1 MRRGAFCASIKSSFL
16 RSRRNPLR
24 RIRRP
29 TATPRIATIVQ
40 LGVHLAGIIVSTP
53 RGAASGDND
62 SNERNAMR
70 IYFVAK
76 TVGSEPRKA
85 TQGVVERKH
94 WVTLK
99 KELAAD
105 GFVITYWN
113 SVSEN
118 VWNDT
123 AA

>member
-1 MRRGAFCASIKSSFL
+1 MK
-16 RSRRNPLR
+16 
-24 RIRRP
+24 
-29 TATPRIATIVQ
+29 
-40 LGVHLAGIIVSTP
+40 
-53 RGAASGDND
+53 
-62 SNERNAMR
+62 

-76 TVGSEPRKA
+76 TINCQPSRA

-99 KELAAD
+99 KALAAD

-113 SVSEN
+113 LVSDS
-118 VWNDT
+118 VWNDV

>member
-1 MRRGAFCASIKSSFL
+1 MQPLYEAGVEGNNSNRRTTVK
-16 RSRRNPLR
+16 
-24 RIRRP
+24 
-29 TATPRIATIVQ
+29 
-40 LGVHLAGIIVSTP
+40 
-53 RGAASGDND
+53 
-62 SNERNAMR
+62 

-76 TVGSEPRKA
+76 TVGSNPSRV

-99 KELAAD
+99 KALTAD

-113 SVSEN
+113 TLVDT
-118 VWNDT
+118 VWDDV

>member
-1 MRRGAFCASIKSSFL
+1 MVNGSAHGSAENVATHK
-16 RSRRNPLR
+16 
-24 RIRRP
+24 RP
-29 TATPRIATIVQ
+29 TAVK
-40 LGVHLAGIIVSTP
+40 
-53 RGAASGDND
+53 
-62 SNERNAMR
+62 

-76 TVGSEPRKA
+76 TVNSTQAKV
-85 TQGVVERKH
+85 TQGIVERKH

-113 SVSEN
+113 SVSDT
-118 VWNDT
+118 VWEDV

>member
-1 MRRGAFCASIKSSFL
+1 
-16 RSRRNPLR
+16 
-24 RIRRP
+24 
-29 TATPRIATIVQ
+29 
-40 LGVHLAGIIVSTP
+40 
-53 RGAASGDND
+53 
-62 SNERNAMR
+62 MR
-70 IYFVAK
+70 IYFVAR
-76 TVGSEPRKA
+76 TVGCKPSKV

-99 KELAAD
+99 KELASD

-118 VWNDT
+118 VGRDV

>member
-1 MRRGAFCASIKSSFL
+1 
-16 RSRRNPLR
+16 
-24 RIRRP
+24 
-29 TATPRIATIVQ
+29 
-40 LGVHLAGIIVSTP
+40 
-53 RGAASGDND
+53 
-62 SNERNAMR
+62 MR

-76 TVGSEPRKA
+76 TVGCNPSKA

-113 SVSEN
+113 SVSDN
-118 VWNDT
+118 VWNDV

>member
-1 MRRGAFCASIKSSFL
+1 MAARINPPEINDIQTWRAFCWSHHN
-16 RSRRNPLR
+16 RSKGGGKRGNNSKRR
-24 RIRRP
+24 
-29 TATPRIATIVQ
+29 TTVK
-40 LGVHLAGIIVSTP
+40 
-53 RGAASGDND
+53 
-62 SNERNAMR
+62 

-76 TVGSEPRKA
+76 TVGSNPSRA

-99 KELAAD
+99 KALAAD

-113 SVSEN
+113 AIGDSVWDD
-118 VWNDT
+118 V

>member
-1 MRRGAFCASIKSSFL
+1 
-16 RSRRNPLR
+16 
-24 RIRRP
+24 
-29 TATPRIATIVQ
+29 
-40 LGVHLAGIIVSTP
+40 
-53 RGAASGDND
+53 
-62 SNERNAMR
+62 MR

-76 TVGSEPRKA
+76 TVGCKPSKV

-99 KELAAD
+99 KELASD

-118 VWNDT
+118 VGREV

>member
-1 MRRGAFCASIKSSFL
+1 MK
-16 RSRRNPLR
+16 
-24 RIRRP
+24 
-29 TATPRIATIVQ
+29 
-40 LGVHLAGIIVSTP
+40 
-53 RGAASGDND
+53 
-62 SNERNAMR
+62 
-70 IYFVAK
+70 IYFVAR
-76 TVGSEPRKA
+76 TVGPKPVRV

-113 SVSEN
+113 SVSDT
-118 VWNDT
+118 VWDDV

>member
-1 MRRGAFCASIKSSFL
+1 MK
-16 RSRRNPLR
+16 
-24 RIRRP
+24 
-29 TATPRIATIVQ
+29 
-40 LGVHLAGIIVSTP
+40 
-53 RGAASGDND
+53 
-62 SNERNAMR
+62 

-76 TVGSEPRKA
+76 TVSCKPSRA

-99 KELAAD
+99 KALAAD

-113 SVSEN
+113 LVSDS
-118 VWNDT
+118 VWNDV

>member
-1 MRRGAFCASIKSSFL
+1 
-16 RSRRNPLR
+16 
-24 RIRRP
+24 
-29 TATPRIATIVQ
+29 
-40 LGVHLAGIIVSTP
+40 
-53 RGAASGDND
+53 
-62 SNERNAMR
+62 MR

-76 TVGSEPRKA
+76 TVGSKPSKV

-113 SVSEN
+113 AVSEP
-118 VWNDT
+118 VWKET

>member
-1 MRRGAFCASIKSSFL
+1 MK
-16 RSRRNPLR
+16 
-24 RIRRP
+24 
-29 TATPRIATIVQ
+29 
-40 LGVHLAGIIVSTP
+40 
-53 RGAASGDND
+53 
-62 SNERNAMR
+62 

-76 TVGSEPRKA
+76 TVNSTQAKA
-85 TQGVVERKH
+85 TQGIVERKH

-113 SVSEN
+113 SVSDT
-118 VWNDT
+118 VWDDV